1 MTAAHL
7 APEAAPPRGLLFD
20 GAEWDF
26 ATVQRVYQA
35 IERIARDELGLDVFP
50 NQIEIISA
58 EQMLDAYCSV
68 GMPLMY
74 AHWSYGKR
82 FVRDE
87 ALYRKGYQALA
98 YEIVINSNPCISYC
112 MEENTMAMQT
122 LVIAHAAFGHNHF
135 FKNNYLF
142 QQWTD
147 PGGILDYL
155 DFAKRY
161 VASCEERHGL
171 AAVEATL
178 DAAHALMGQG
188 VFRYR
193 RAAKLKLGDYE
204 RRLRERQEREEQD
217 YCDLWRTVPAGAP
230 APEVAMSEEEARE
243 RKRRLRLPE
252 ENLLYFLEKNSPV
265 LQNWQREL
273 LRIVRNLAQY
283 FYPQRQTKLM
293 NEGCATFVHYTIVNR
308 LYDEGLISEGA
319 LLEILHSHS
328 NVVAQFDFDDPRFGD
343 INPYALGFAMMQDI
357 QRICVAPT
365 AEDREWFPDIA
376 GRPDWPAVLRDV
388 WANYRDESFVRQFLS
403 PASHA
408 QVPAV
413 RALRQGLRIEL
424 LRRGDPRFRRLPPG
438 ALGARRQLRRRRER
452 AGHPGRSTSTCS
464 ATASWCCATRRAKAS
479 ASPKRAR
486 RRRSAT
492 SAASGA
498 TPCGSRR
505 RRPRRGRERG
515 GPGREAVHG
524 QP

>member
-1 MTAAHL
+1 MTASTVRPD
-7 APEAAPPRGLLFD
+7 APAGGGLLFE

-26 ATVQRVYQA
+26 ATVRRVYDAVEQ
-35 IERIARDELGLDVFP
+35 IARDELGLDVFP

-58 EQMLDAYCSV
+58 EQMLDAYSSV

-82 FVRDE
+82 FARDE

-147 PGGILDYL
+147 ASGILDYL

-161 VASCEERHGL
+161 VASCEERHGVE
-171 AAVEATL
+171 AVETTL

-193 RAAKLKLGDYE
+193 RAAKLNLAEYE
-204 RRLRERQEREEQD
+204 RRRREKMEREARD
-217 YCDLWRTVPAGAP
+217 YCDLWRTVPGAP
-230 APEVAMSEEEARE
+230 PAQENDLSEDEARE

-252 ENLLYFLEKNSPV
+252 ENLLYFLEKNSPI
-265 LQNWQREL
+265 LRSWQREL
-273 LRIVRNLAQY
+273 LRIVRNLGQY

-308 LYDEGLISEGA
+308 LYDKGLISEGA
-319 LLEILHSHS
+319 LLEILHSHA
-328 NVVAQFDFDDPRFGD
+328 NVIAQFDFDDQRFTGF
-343 INPYALGFAMMQDI
+343 NPYALGFAMMQDI
-357 QRICVAPT
+357 QRICLAPT
-365 AEDREWFPDIA
+365 DEDREWFPDIV
-376 GRPDWPAVLRDV
+376 GRQDWAAVLRDV

-403 PASHA
+403 P
-408 QVPAV
+408 
-413 RALRQGLRIEL
+413 RLMRKFKLFALS
-424 LRRGDPRFRRLPPG
+424 D
-438 ALGARRQLRRRRER
+438 
-452 AGHPGRSTSTCS
+452 
-464 ATASWCCATRRAKAS
+464 KAS
-479 ASPKRAR
+479 EPSVKVEAIHDEVGYR
-486 RRRSAT
+486 RVRSALAD
-492 SAASGA
+492 SYDVAANEPDIQVVDVDLMGD
-498 TPCGSRR
+498 
-505 RRPRRGRERG
+505 RPLVLRHTMRNGVG
-515 GPGREAVHG
+515 LADTGREATMRHIRRLWGYQVRLEET
-524 QP
+524 PANA

>member
-1 MTAAHL
+1 MTVATAKPD
-7 APEAAPPRGLLFD
+7 APAGGGLLFE

-26 ATVQRVYQA
+26 GTVRRVYDAVEQ
-35 IERIARDELGLDVFP
+35 IARDELGLEFFP

-58 EQMLDAYCSV
+58 EQMLDAYSSV

-82 FVRDE
+82 FARDE

-147 PGGILDYL
+147 PAGILDYL

-161 VASCEERHGL
+161 VATCEERHGVE
-171 AAVEATL
+171 AVETTI

-188 VFRYR
+188 IFRYR
-193 RAAKLKLGDYE
+193 RAPRLNLAEYE
-204 RRLRERQEREEQD
+204 RRRREKMEREARD
-217 YCDLWRTVPAGAP
+217 YCDLWGRTVPGA
-230 APEVAMSEEEARE
+230 APSQQNDLSEDEARE
-243 RKRRLRLPE
+243 RKRRLRLPA

-265 LQNWQREL
+265 LRAWQREL

-308 LYDEGLISEGA
+308 LYDKGLISEGA
-319 LLEILHSHS
+319 LLEILHSHA
-328 NVVAQFDFDDPRFGD
+328 NVIAQFDFDDPRFSGF
-343 INPYALGFAMMQDI
+343 NPYALGFAMMMDI

-365 AEDREWFPDIA
+365 DEDREWFPEIA
-376 GRPDWPAVLRDV
+376 GRQDWAAVLRDV
-388 WANYRDESFVRQFLS
+388 WANYRDESFIRQFLS
-403 PASHA
+403 PRLIRKFKLFALSDKASEPTVKVDAIHDA
-408 QVPAV
+408 EGYRRVRSGLADSYDVAANDPDIQVVDVDLMGDRPL
-413 RALRQGLRIEL
+413 ALRHAMRNGVGLA
-424 LRRGDPRFRRLPPG
+424 D
-438 ALGARRQLRRRRER
+438 A
-452 AGHPGRSTSTCS
+452 
-464 ATASWCCATRRAKAS
+464 
-479 ASPKRAR
+479 
-486 RRRSAT
+486 
-492 SAASGA
+492 
-498 TPCGSRR
+498 
-505 RRPRRGRERG
+505 
-515 GPGREAVHG
+515 GREATMRHIRRLWGYQVRLEET
-524 QP
+524 PANA

>member
-1 MTAAHL
+1 MTTTAVRPG
-7 APEAAPPRGLLFD
+7 APAGVLLFD

-26 ATVQRVYQA
+26 ATVRRVYDA
-35 IERIARDELGLDVFP
+35 VEEIARDELGLDVFP

-58 EQMLDAYCSV
+58 EQMLDAYSSV

-82 FVRDE
+82 FARDE

-147 PGGILDYL
+147 ATGILDYL

-171 AAVEATL
+171 EAVETTL

-193 RAAKLKLGDYE
+193 RVPRVNLAEYE
-204 RRLRERQEREEQD
+204 RRRREKAERETRD
-217 YCDLWRTVPAGAP
+217 YCDLWRTVPGALP
-230 APEVAMSEEEARE
+230 AQENDLSEDEARE

-265 LQNWQREL
+265 LRSWQREL

-308 LYDEGLISEGA
+308 LYDKGLISEGA
-319 LLEILHSHS
+319 LLEILHSHA
-328 NVVAQFDFDDPRFGD
+328 NVIAQFDFDDPRYGGF
-343 INPYALGFAMMQDI
+343 NPYALGFAMMQDI
-357 QRICVAPT
+357 KRVCIAPT
-365 AEDREWFPDIA
+365 DEDREWFPDIA
-376 GRPDWPAVLRDV
+376 GRQDWAAVLRDV
-388 WANYRDESFVRQFLS
+388 WTNYRDESFVRQFLS
-403 PASHA
+403 PRLIRKFKLFALSDRASE
-408 QVPAV
+408 PSV
-413 RALRQGLRIEL
+413 RVNAIHDPEGY
-424 LRRGDPRFRRLPPG
+424 RRV
-438 ALGARRQLRRRRER
+438 
-452 AGHPGRSTSTCS
+452 
-464 ATASWCCATRRAKAS
+464 
-479 ASPKRAR
+479 
-486 RRRSAT
+486 RSALAD
-492 SAASGA
+492 SYDVAANEPDIQVVDVDLMGD
-498 TPCGSRR
+498 
-505 RRPRRGRERG
+505 RPLVLRHMVRKGVGLAEA
-515 GPGREAVHG
+515 GREATLRHIRRLWGYQVKLEEM
-524 QP
+524 PANA